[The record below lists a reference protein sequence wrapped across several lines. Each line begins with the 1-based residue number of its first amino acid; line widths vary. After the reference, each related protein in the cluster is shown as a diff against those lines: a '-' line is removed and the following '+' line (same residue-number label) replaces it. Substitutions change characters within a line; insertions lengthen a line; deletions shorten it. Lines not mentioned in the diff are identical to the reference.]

1 MSTSGGSSNEFPFG
15 TSQAFGQETKM
26 FLSGKDDEFP
36 ISAIDRKLWQGKTT
50 VKISDLEKAQ
60 NDVAKLEDGVNRAV
74 RHMNRSLN
82 QKVNWVNDVV
92 ANTNANF
99 DTLKVQFVT
108 LTERVDILEQDN
120 DGTNSGGTV
129 SITNQNRA
137 SLAPFATPMGNA
149 QPNQVVPNQVPIHQL
164 SSEDEDDGPTLFGLN
179 MLSSGSTVGSGL
191 EMFCEESVF
200 AFDDWA
206 ERFKDYLSVSG
217 KAYTE
222 QEKVTR
228 LKLALRDTPRALF
241 KELLPAQTDTLDSA
255 LSELRQKLDSPQRRE
270 IAKRT
275 LSLCKQREDE
285 TVAQFLRRLTPL
297 VDATNSS
304 LTGDIRKEKIC
315 EEFLDRL
322 KPNIS
327 FLIRL
332 VGLSRA
338 KDLDL
343 VRAQAEELEAL
354 LLMNKGDEASR
365 LSQAVNALNNQSSQS
380 QWSTEANQNNDR
392 AGQWSSDNNVRGFRP
407 FSGSNATRQQRRGRG
422 GRGRSRNW
430 GGGRQEQFSQ
440 RNWSSNPR
448 CHYCDRA
455 GHFAYNCHQ
464 RRANF
469 RGNSNQSFHQG
480 RWSNQQPR
488 QSQGQ
493 WQNRQNPVNMMDATS
508 SSNTS
513 PGFFE
518 NLAKSLLD
526 LKIQDNRN
534 YKNEEPRSGAM
545 NALTHIKPETTAMDC
560 QVETELLKE
569 STSESPACGP
579 ETKTNAP
586 KTSNWERP
594 SVRSK
599 VASLMFIT
607 LMLFGMTLPFTTAN
621 MPHLPMHPLV
631 CQTQNGG
638 KIWQLPAVT
647 GCSKLSIDHSKAP
660 VGRTFDVFSPN
671 LFEHSAEAWA
681 CRKVRKSVRKYT
693 SITNVPIQETLE
705 PLMLQMTPSECK
717 QMSENGKCS
726 LGLLINDSGLL
737 HTDKKLDLSPRMWLI
752 GSFSWSTISTENC
765 YLFKTKIM
773 SQHGSTV
780 MQSPLGSVNN
790 CQFKAGQCEMEDK
803 TLLMWDTNT
812 TRACEF
818 SKIGTWKGL
827 QLDNIWISD
836 EVSFR
841 LTFSNNTKK
850 VNSCGLNLIKSE
862 EGFAVQDLPSDDSNE
877 SSKRSRRTRSLESWV
892 TESEM
897 NSKLSYLDEQV
908 REMLTLSFSQTIKSI
923 CEYMLETRRWAATAL
938 LSDPTTF
945 ARKLFQSGKLVAK
958 VAGPELIKVWPC
970 IELQAHDY
978 EFAKIGSAIDSEFE
992 CFDKIPIKFRVKDNK
1007 RMAFIDP
1014 RTMILSS
1021 DARLAPCSEYRKQL
1035 IFVRGSLYEV
1045 DQIDAQVKPVNA
1057 NRIDGFSLNL
1067 SLAPTYARHSFLHL
1081 ALVNVSDFIG
1091 QFYDAN
1097 LARESEL
1104 TFQIKGEDT
1113 VITKTLSEQWEQVSE
1128 SIRNKMFGNWEQIG
1142 KIVMSVMIIIVFA
1155 DFLIRFGLMI
1165 RDEYV
1170 GRGATRRMT
1179 FGGNITQEIVKSPA
1193 CLNMTDL
1200 NACVELGNEIE
1211 LSPVKLIEPAQIQAC
1226 KIAGKR
1232 RRPAKKTRFSFRTP
1246 KILIGLLIIFLP
1258 NAFANPDMKRESES
1272 QNKKKWQNVRG
1283 RE

>member
-99 DTLKVQFVT
+99 ETLKVQFVT

-179 MLSSGSTVGSGL
+179 MLSSGPT
-191 EMFCEESVF
+191 
-200 AFDDWA
+200 
-206 ERFKDYLSVSG
+206 DYLSVSG
-217 KAYTE
+217 KVYTE

-285 TVAQFLRRLTPL
+285 TVTQFLRRLTPL

-469 RGNSNQSFHQG
+469 RGNSNQSFRQGRWSNQQPRQSQGQWQNRQNPVNMMDATSSSNTSPGFFENLAKSLLDLKIQDNRNYKNEEPRSGAMNALTLLPAQTDTLDSALSELRQKLDSPQRREIAKRTLSLCKQREDETVTQFLRRLTPLVDATNSSLTGDIRKEKICEEFLDRLKPNISFLIRLVGLSRAKDLDLVRAQAEELEALLLMNKGDEASRLSQAVNALNNQSSQSQWSTEANQNNDRAGQWSSDNNVRGFRPFSVSNATRQQRRGRGGRGRSRNWGGGRQEQFSQRNWSSNPRCHYCDRAGHFAYNCHQRRANFRGNSNQSFRQG

-545 NALTHIKPETTAMDC
+545 NALTHIKPEATAMDC
-560 QVETELLKE
+560 Q
-569 STSESPACGP
+569 
-579 ETKTNAP
+579 
-586 KTSNWERP
+586 
-594 SVRSK
+594 
-599 VASLMFIT
+599 
-607 LMLFGMTLPFTTAN
+607 
-621 MPHLPMHPLV
+621 
-631 CQTQNGG
+631 
-638 KIWQLPAVT
+638 
-647 GCSKLSIDHSKAP
+647 
-660 VGRTFDVFSPN
+660 
-671 LFEHSAEAWA
+671 
-681 CRKVRKSVRKYT
+681 
-693 SITNVPIQETLE
+693 
-705 PLMLQMTPSECK
+705 
-717 QMSENGKCS
+717 
-726 LGLLINDSGLL
+726 
-737 HTDKKLDLSPRMWLI
+737 
-752 GSFSWSTISTENC
+752 
-765 YLFKTKIM
+765 TKIM

-836 EVSFR
+836 E
-841 LTFSNNTKK
+841 
-850 VNSCGLNLIKSE
+850 
-862 EGFAVQDLPSDDSNE
+862 
-877 SSKRSRRTRSLESWV
+877 
-892 TESEM
+892 
-897 NSKLSYLDEQV
+897 
-908 REMLTLSFSQTIKSI
+908 
-923 CEYMLETRRWAATAL
+923 
-938 LSDPTTF
+938 
-945 ARKLFQSGKLVAK
+945 LVAK

-970 IELQAHDY
+970 IELQEHDY
-978 EFAKIGSAIDSEFE
+978 EFAKIGNSIDSEFE

-1104 TFQIKGEDT
+1104 TFQINGEDT

-1128 SIRNKMFGNWEQIG
+1128 SLR
-1142 KIVMSVMIIIVFA
+1142 S
-1155 DFLIRFGLMI
+1155 
-1165 RDEYV
+1165 
-1170 GRGATRRMT
+1170 
-1179 FGGNITQEIVKSPA
+1179 
-1193 CLNMTDL
+1193 TD
-1200 NACVELGNEIE
+1200 
-1211 LSPVKLIEPAQIQAC
+1211 
-1226 KIAGKR
+1226 
-1232 RRPAKKTRFSFRTP
+1232 
-1246 KILIGLLIIFLP
+1246 
-1258 NAFANPDMKRESES
+1258 
-1272 QNKKKWQNVRG
+1272 
-1283 RE
+1283 

>member
-99 DTLKVQFVT
+99 ETLKVQFVT

-179 MLSSGSTVGSGL
+179 MLSSGPTVGSGL

-217 KAYTE
+217 KVYTE

-285 TVAQFLRRLTPL
+285 TVTQFLRRLTPL

-469 RGNSNQSFHQG
+469 RGNSNQSFRQGRWSNQQPRQSQGQWQKRQNPVNMMDATSSSNTSPGFFENLAKSLLDLKIQDNRNYKNEEPRSGAMNALTLLPAQTDTLDSALSELRQKLDSPQRREIAKRTLSLCKQREDETVTQFLRRLTPLVDATNSSLTGDIRKEKICEEFLDRLKPNISFLIRLVGLSRAKDLDLVRAQAEELEALLLMNKGDEASRLSQAVNALNNQSSQSQWSTEANQNNDRAGQWSSDNNVRGFRPFSVSNATRQQRRGRGGRGRSRNWGGGRQEQFSQRNWSSNPRCHYCDRAGHFAYNCHQRRANFRGNSNQSFRQG

-545 NALTHIKPETTAMDC
+545 NALTHIKPEATAMDC
-560 QVETELLKE
+560 QVETELPKE

-607 LMLFGMTLPFTTAN
+607 LMLFGMTLPFTAAN

-638 KIWQLPAVT
+638 KIWQLPAVS

-660 VGRTFDVFSPN
+660 VVRTFDVFSPN
-671 LFEHSAEAWA
+671 LFEHLAEAWA

-705 PLMLQMTPSECK
+705 PLMLQMTSSECK
-717 QMSENGKCS
+717 QMAENGKCS

-737 HTDKKLDLSPRMWLI
+737 HTDKKIGFVTPNVANWLI
-752 GSFSWSTISTENC
+752 
-765 YLFKTKIM
+765 
-773 SQHGSTV
+773 
-780 MQSPLGSVNN
+780 
-790 CQFKAGQCEMEDK
+790 
-803 TLLMWDTNT
+803 
-812 TRACEF
+812 
-818 SKIGTWKGL
+818 
-827 QLDNIWISD
+827 
-836 EVSFR
+836 
-841 LTFSNNTKK
+841 
-850 VNSCGLNLIKSE
+850 
-862 EGFAVQDLPSDDSNE
+862 
-877 SSKRSRRTRSLESWV
+877 
-892 TESEM
+892 
-897 NSKLSYLDEQV
+897 
-908 REMLTLSFSQTIKSI
+908 
-923 CEYMLETRRWAATAL
+923 
-938 LSDPTTF
+938 
-945 ARKLFQSGKLVAK
+945 
-958 VAGPELIKVWPC
+958 
-970 IELQAHDY
+970 
-978 EFAKIGSAIDSEFE
+978 
-992 CFDKIPIKFRVKDNK
+992 
-1007 RMAFIDP
+1007 
-1014 RTMILSS
+1014 
-1021 DARLAPCSEYRKQL
+1021 
-1035 IFVRGSLYEV
+1035 
-1045 DQIDAQVKPVNA
+1045 
-1057 NRIDGFSLNL
+1057 
-1067 SLAPTYARHSFLHL
+1067 
-1081 ALVNVSDFIG
+1081 
-1091 QFYDAN
+1091 
-1097 LARESEL
+1097 
-1104 TFQIKGEDT
+1104 
-1113 VITKTLSEQWEQVSE
+1113 
-1128 SIRNKMFGNWEQIG
+1128 
-1142 KIVMSVMIIIVFA
+1142 
-1155 DFLIRFGLMI
+1155 
-1165 RDEYV
+1165 
-1170 GRGATRRMT
+1170 
-1179 FGGNITQEIVKSPA
+1179 
-1193 CLNMTDL
+1193 
-1200 NACVELGNEIE
+1200 
-1211 LSPVKLIEPAQIQAC
+1211 
-1226 KIAGKR
+1226 
-1232 RRPAKKTRFSFRTP
+1232 
-1246 KILIGLLIIFLP
+1246 
-1258 NAFANPDMKRESES
+1258 
-1272 QNKKKWQNVRG
+1272 
-1283 RE
+1283 

>member
-26 FLSGKDDEFP
+26 FLSGKDDESS

-50 VKISDLEKAQ
+50 IKISDLEKAQ
-60 NDVAKLEDGVNRAV
+60 NDMGKLEDGVNRAF
-74 RHMNRSLN
+74 RYLNRSLN
-82 QKVNWVNDVV
+82 QKVNWVKDVV

-99 DTLKVQFVT
+99 ETLKVQFET
-108 LTERVDILEQDN
+108 LTERVDMLEQDS

-129 SITNQNRA
+129 SITNLNRA
-137 SLAPFATPMGNA
+137 SRAPFVTPMGNA

-179 MLSSGSTVGSGL
+179 MLSSGPTVGSGL

-304 LTGDIRKEKIC
+304 LTGDIRIEKIC

-365 LSQAVNALNNQSSQS
+365 LSQAVHALSNQSPQS
-380 QWSTEANQNNDR
+380 NWSTEANPNNDR
-392 AGQWSSDNNVRGFRP
+392 AGRWSSGNNVRGFRP
-407 FSGSNATRQQRRGRG
+407 FSGSNATRQQQRGRG
-422 GRGRSRNW
+422 GRDRSRNW

-469 RGNSNQSFHQG
+469 RGNSNQSFRQG

-493 WQNRQNPVNMMDATS
+493 WQNRQNPVNMMDVPN

-518 NLAKSLLD
+518 NLAQSLLD

-545 NALTHIKPETTAMDC
+545 NALTHIKPKTTTMDC
-560 QVETELLKE
+560 QVENELAKG
-569 STSESPACGP
+569 SSSESPACGQ
-579 ETKTNAP
+579 ETKTNIP

-607 LMLFGMTLPFTTAN
+607 LMLVGMILPFTTAN

-660 VGRTFDVFSPN
+660 VVRTFDVFSPN
-671 LFEHSAEAWA
+671 LFEHSADAWA

-705 PLMLQMTPSECK
+705 PLMLQMTPSECN
-717 QMSENGKCS
+717 QMAENGKCS

-737 HTDKKLDLSPRMWLI
+737 HIDNKLDFSPHMWLI
-752 GSFSWSTISTENC
+752 GSFSWSTVSTENC
-765 YLFKTKIM
+765 YHFKTKIM
-773 SQHGSTV
+773 SKYGSSV

-790 CQFKAGQCEMEDK
+790 C
-803 TLLMWDTNT
+803 
-812 TRACEF
+812 
-818 SKIGTWKGL
+818 
-827 QLDNIWISD
+827 
-836 EVSFR
+836 
-841 LTFSNNTKK
+841 
-850 VNSCGLNLIKSE
+850 
-862 EGFAVQDLPSDDSNE
+862 
-877 SSKRSRRTRSLESWV
+877 
-892 TESEM
+892 
-897 NSKLSYLDEQV
+897 
-908 REMLTLSFSQTIKSI
+908 
-923 CEYMLETRRWAATAL
+923 
-938 LSDPTTF
+938 
-945 ARKLFQSGKLVAK
+945 
-958 VAGPELIKVWPC
+958 
-970 IELQAHDY
+970 
-978 EFAKIGSAIDSEFE
+978 
-992 CFDKIPIKFRVKDNK
+992 
-1007 RMAFIDP
+1007 
-1014 RTMILSS
+1014 
-1021 DARLAPCSEYRKQL
+1021 
-1035 IFVRGSLYEV
+1035 
-1045 DQIDAQVKPVNA
+1045 
-1057 NRIDGFSLNL
+1057 
-1067 SLAPTYARHSFLHL
+1067 
-1081 ALVNVSDFIG
+1081 
-1091 QFYDAN
+1091 
-1097 LARESEL
+1097 
-1104 TFQIKGEDT
+1104 
-1113 VITKTLSEQWEQVSE
+1113 
-1128 SIRNKMFGNWEQIG
+1128 
-1142 KIVMSVMIIIVFA
+1142 
-1155 DFLIRFGLMI
+1155 
-1165 RDEYV
+1165 
-1170 GRGATRRMT
+1170 
-1179 FGGNITQEIVKSPA
+1179 
-1193 CLNMTDL
+1193 
-1200 NACVELGNEIE
+1200 
-1211 LSPVKLIEPAQIQAC
+1211 
-1226 KIAGKR
+1226 
-1232 RRPAKKTRFSFRTP
+1232 
-1246 KILIGLLIIFLP
+1246 
-1258 NAFANPDMKRESES
+1258 
-1272 QNKKKWQNVRG
+1272 
-1283 RE
+1283 

>member
-99 DTLKVQFVT
+99 ETLKVQFVT

-137 SLAPFATPMGNA
+137 SLAPFVTPMGNA

-179 MLSSGSTVGSGL
+179 MLSSGPTVGSGL

-217 KAYTE
+217 KVYTE
-222 QEKVTR
+222 QEKITR

-285 TVAQFLRRLTPL
+285 TVAQFLRRSTPL

-365 LSQAVNALNNQSSQS
+365 LSQAVNTLSNQSSQS

-392 AGQWSSDNNVRGFRP
+392 AGQWSSRNNVRGFRP
-407 FSGSNATRQQRRGRG
+407 FSGSNATRQQQRGRG

-455 GHFAYNCHQ
+455 EHFAYNCHQ

-469 RGNSNQSFHQG
+469 RGNSNQSFRQG

-493 WQNRQNPVNMMDATS
+493 WQNRQNPVNIIDAPN

-518 NLAKSLLD
+518 NLAQSLLD

-545 NALTHIKPETTAMDC
+545 NALTHIKPKTTAMDC
-560 QVETELLKE
+560 QIENELAKG
-569 STSESPACGP
+569 SSSESPACGP
-579 ETKTNAP
+579 ETKIYAP

-607 LMLFGMTLPFTTAN
+607 LMLFGMTLPFTAAN
-621 MPHLPMHPLV
+621 LPHLPMHPLV

-660 VGRTFDVFSPN
+660 VVRTFDIFSPN

-705 PLMLQMTPSECK
+705 PLLLEMTLSECK
-717 QMSENGKCS
+717 QMAENGKCS

-737 HTDKKLDLSPRMWLI
+737 PLSIGSTKRCTPWWSYRALQTSSLGNPRVLTREVLLQPPTTPLPWTCSSNNTFRGLLLVRVLAPRLIRVPLLGYRTKDGRFTFPLCAWCADRRQQRPCQHDNYKRSWVCAYTHVELNKALQLGYIVVDLFEVWNYDEWDDDLFSKYVNTFVGLKVQATGWPEGCETDEQRKEFVDNFMRTEGIQLDSTKMTPNPGLRLIAKTLANSLWGKMAQRVGFTQIKYTRTPAEFHQLLEDPTFDKLDFVHVSEHMDRVVVRKRPEFAKAPLTNCLPVAIYVTSYARLHLYSYMEKVIALEGAELLYCDTDSIYYVNKMGGRCVPEGEALGQMKREHTDRRI
-752 GSFSWSTISTENC
+752 VEF
-765 YLFKTKIM
+765 
-773 SQHGSTV
+773 V
-780 MQSPLGSVNN
+780 
-790 CQFKAGQCEMEDK
+790 AGGPK
-803 TLLMWDTNT
+803 NYGIRHT
-812 TRACEF
+812 TRDGNDERANL
-818 SKIGTWKGL
+818 KIR
-827 QLDNIWISD
+827 
-836 EVSFR
+836 SFR
-841 LTFSNNTKK
+841 LSYATQQL
-850 VNSCGLNLIKSE
+850 LNFEAMK
-862 EGFAVQDLPSDDSNE
+862 D
-877 SSKRSRRTRSLESWV
+877 
-892 TESEM
+892 
-897 NSKLSYLDEQV
+897 
-908 REMLTLSFSQTIKSI
+908 LTLATYNIDGPIDDVIDNDDLYVYGGGAHRSIRVTFPQIDRNVRSDVYTCEAHKDYRPFYAKGRVRPGMQTRPFGYVKDVSHPPMQPTA
-923 CEYMLETRRWAATAL
+923 ERRKRTL
-938 LSDPTTF
+938 IDPDPT
-945 ARKLFQSGKLVAK
+945 QPGYSG
-958 VAGPELIKVWPC
+958 W
-970 IELQAHDY
+970 
-978 EFAKIGSAIDSEFE
+978 F
-992 CFDKIPIKFRVKDNK
+992 
-1007 RMAFIDP
+1007 
-1014 RTMILSS
+1014 
-1021 DARLAPCSEYRKQL
+1021 
-1035 IFVRGSLYEV
+1035 
-1045 DQIDAQVKPVNA
+1045 
-1057 NRIDGFSLNL
+1057 
-1067 SLAPTYARHSFLHL
+1067 
-1081 ALVNVSDFIG
+1081 
-1091 QFYDAN
+1091 
-1097 LARESEL
+1097 
-1104 TFQIKGEDT
+1104 
-1113 VITKTLSEQWEQVSE
+1113 
-1128 SIRNKMFGNWEQIG
+1128 
-1142 KIVMSVMIIIVFA
+1142 
-1155 DFLIRFGLMI
+1155 
-1165 RDEYV
+1165 
-1170 GRGATRRMT
+1170 
-1179 FGGNITQEIVKSPA
+1179 
-1193 CLNMTDL
+1193 
-1200 NACVELGNEIE
+1200 
-1211 LSPVKLIEPAQIQAC
+1211 
-1226 KIAGKR
+1226 
-1232 RRPAKKTRFSFRTP
+1232 
-1246 KILIGLLIIFLP
+1246 
-1258 NAFANPDMKRESES
+1258 
-1272 QNKKKWQNVRG
+1272 
-1283 RE
+1283 